1 MKVGDQVKI
10 KDGSCMLCREGT
22 TLVHFQSGE
31 EPIGRCK
38 DTFTV
43 LATGCRLPSF
53 DSPLPSY
60 NDTIIVNNTT
70 FVMWF
75 CSESVNLKLV
85 TACEELT
92 VDEISRRLGYEVKI
106 VK

>member
-10 KDGSCMLCREGT
+10 KDGSYMLCREGT

-43 LATGCRLPSF
+43 LAMDCRLPAF
-53 DSPLPSY
+53 DSPFPYY
-60 NDTIIVNNTT
+60 NDTVIVNNTT
-70 FVMWF
+70 FVTWF
-75 CSESVNLKLV
+75 CKGNVNLKLV
-85 TACEELT
+85 PACEELT